1 MPLARLRERG
11 WGEGKQHRGIV
22 MRTHARA
29 VVIGGGVVGVS
40 TLYHLAK
47 KGWADSVL
55 VERKELTSGS
65 TWHAAG
71 LLPLFNLSYSVG
83 QIHKYSVALYKTL
96 EKETGL
102 NAGFSQVSNIRLAR
116 TRDRMDEYRYYAGVA
131 ATIGGIEVKF
141 LTPDQVKE
149 IWPLCETDGLI
160 GAIQHPQD
168 GYIQPADLTQALAK
182 GARDRGAEI
191 NRQTTVTAIERQP
204 SGEWKV
210 VTDKGEIVC
219 EHIVSAS
226 GNFAR
231 RTGRMVGLSVPV
243 IPVEHQYI
251 VTEKHP
257 AIVKRKA
264 QGLPEMGVLRES
276 DSSWYMREEA
286 GGLLLGPYEVGAPA
300 CYVDGPS
307 DQSEYE
313 LFSEDL
319 DRLAPHI
326 ETAIARVPAFGE
338 VGVKKVYNGAI
349 AYTPDG
355 SPIVGPAPG
364 VKNFWLNEG
373 HSFGVTAA
381 GGAGWQLAEWI
392 VEGEPSIDM
401 LGVDP
406 RRFGPYAQTG
416 YLIEKNE
423 EAYAKV
429 FTIHY
434 PDEERAAARPLRQT
448 PCYSRMKA
456 LGAVFGSVYGW
467 ERPNFFAPP
476 GYALSEADL
485 ARPDV
490 LLNENH
496 PPAAEGE
503 GPREK
508 WSFRRSNY
516 FEFVGAE
523 CRNVQSH
530 VGLQDMSAFAKCE
543 VSGPGAEK
551 WLDSILTNKLPKAP
565 GRVTLTY
572 LLTSRGG
579 VRAEFTLTRLGPQ
592 RFYLV
597 SAGALEAHDHDT
609 LEKLLPM
616 DGSVR
621 LDRTTTQRG
630 VLVLAG
636 PRSRETLAKVA
647 GGQDIANK
655 AFPWLTAR
663 HLSVGAAGTLAMR
676 VNFVGEL
683 GYELHHPIEMQN
695 YIFDTLMEAGA
706 EFGIK
711 PFGIRAM
718 DSMRLEKSYKLV
730 GRELSIEYAALE
742 SGLERFIDFDKDF
755 LGKKALLAWREK
767 GFANTLVTLEILDVT
782 DADARGS
789 EPVAKDGAPVGRT
802 TSGGYG
808 WRSGKSLALA
818 MVKPELAAPGTAL
831 EVSILGETHRAVVI
845 EDSPYDP
852 TNAALRA

>member
-1 MPLARLRERG
+1 
-11 WGEGKQHRGIV
+11 

-40 TLYHLAK
+40 TLYHLVK
-47 KGWADSVL
+47 KGWTDSVL

-96 EKETGL
+96 EQETGL
-102 NAGFSQVSNIRLAR
+102 DVGLRQVSNIRLAR
-116 TRDRMDEYRYYAGVA
+116 TRDRLDEYNYYAGVA
-131 ATIGGIEVKF
+131 ATIGGVEVKF
-141 LTPDQVKE
+141 LTPAEVKD
-149 IWPLCETDGLI
+149 IWPLCDIDGII

-168 GYIQPADLTQALAK
+168 GYIQPADLTQALARA
-182 GARDRGAEI
+182 ARNRGGEI
-191 NRQTTVTAIERQP
+191 NRHTAVAAIERLQG
-204 SGEWKV
+204 GEWRV
-210 VTDKGEIVC
+210 VTDKGDIVC
-219 EHIVSAS
+219 EHVVSAS

-231 RTGRMVGLSVPV
+231 RTGRMVGINIPV
-243 IPVEHQYI
+243 IPVQHQYI
-251 VTEKHP
+251 VTEAHP
-257 AIVKRKA
+257 EILARKA
-264 QGLPEMGVLRES
+264 RGLPEMGVLRES

-286 GGLLLGPYEVGAPA
+286 GGLLLGPYEIGAPA

-307 DQSEYE
+307 ADSEYE
-313 LFSEDL
+313 LFPEDL
-319 DRLAPHI
+319 DRLAPYI

-338 VGVKKVYNGAI
+338 VGVKKIYNGAI

-364 VKNFWLNEG
+364 LKNFWLNEG

-406 RRFGPYAQTG
+406 RRFGAYAQTG
-416 YLIEKNE
+416 YLVEKNE

-429 FTIHY
+429 FTVHY
-434 PDEERAAARPLRQT
+434 PDEERSAARPLRQT
-448 PCYSRMKA
+448 PCYSRMRD

-467 ERPNFFAPP
+467 ERPNWFAPK
-476 GYALSEADL
+476 GYGLDEADL
-485 ARPDV
+485 AKPDV
-490 LLNENH
+490 LLSENH
-496 PPAAEGE
+496 PPTAKGE
-503 GPREK
+503 RPREK

-516 FEFVGAE
+516 FDFVGDE
-523 CRNVQSH
+523 CRNVH
-530 VGLQDMSAFAKCE
+530 ENVGVQDMSAFAKIE
-543 VSGPGAEK
+543 VSGPGAEA
-551 WLDSILTNKLPKAP
+551 WLNSILTNRIPQAI

-572 LLTSRGG
+572 LLTKRGG
-579 VRAEFTLTRLGPQ
+579 VRAEFTLTRLGPR

-597 SAGALEAHDHDT
+597 SAGALEAHDFDA
-609 LEKLLPM
+609 LEKLLPD
-616 DGSVR
+616 DGGVR
-621 LDRTTTQRG
+621 LDKVTTQRG

-636 PRSRETLAKVA
+636 PRSREVLAKVA
-647 GGQDIANK
+647 DIDVSDQ

-663 HLSVGAAGTLAMR
+663 HLSVRAAGLLALR

-695 YIFDTLMEAGA
+695 YIFDALMAAGA
-706 EFGIK
+706 PFGIK

-718 DSMRLEKSYKLV
+718 DSLRLEKSYKLV

-742 SGLERFIDFDKDF
+742 SGLDRFVDFDKGPF
-755 LGKKALLAWREK
+755 LGREALVAWTKK
-767 GFANTLVTLEILDVT
+767 GFDNRLVTLEVQGVT

-789 EPVAKDGAPVGRT
+789 EPVMKGGVAIGRT

-808 WRSGKSLALA
+808 WRTAKSLALA
-818 MVKPELAAPGTAL
+818 MVKPEVSYLGA
-831 EVSILGETHRAVVI
+831 EVDVRILGEIRRAVIVA
-845 EDSPYDP
+845 DSPYDAK
-852 TNAALRA
+852 NKALRA